1 MLTGKTLNAKKA
13 KKSGLVDMVVD
24 SLGNVAIQTFKFCML
39 KKPIYFVASFVSIK
53 EIVKNSSEK
62 FVKKLSKNSS
72 KNSSKNHCHRC
83 TRNLKKPQGHQ
94 SNNEFYVIYKSAPFM
109 AESRF
114 LEAPLVRQVDGELN
128 K

>member
-13 KKSGLVDMVVD
+13 KKSGLVDMVMD

-62 FVKKLSKNSS
+62 FVKNSFLLRNSS
-72 KNSSKNHCHRC
+72 HAASNVSS
-83 TRNLKKPQGHQ
+83 
-94 SNNEFYVIYKSAPFM
+94 F
-109 AESRF
+109 
-114 LEAPLVRQVDGELN
+114 
-128 K
+128 